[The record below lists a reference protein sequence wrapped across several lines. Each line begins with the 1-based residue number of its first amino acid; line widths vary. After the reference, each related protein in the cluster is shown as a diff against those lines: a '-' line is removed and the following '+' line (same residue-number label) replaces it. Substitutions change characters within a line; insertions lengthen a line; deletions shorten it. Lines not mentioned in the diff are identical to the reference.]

1 MTSRTARASATNLP
15 VVRCHKC
22 GHEKF
27 EVVDVDDVAGAHK
40 TISMVVCEAEAC
52 RIVIGLIPYKD
63 MKVDVGILEQ

>member
-1 MTSRTARASATNLP
+1 M
-15 VVRCHKC
+15 
-22 GHEKF
+22 
-27 EVVDVDDVAGAHK
+27 VDVDDVAGAHK